1 MGSLNFEF
9 RASRKWVNQVI
20 CPLYELQS
28 SAALALLNWVIL
40 LQQLGWSR
48 VSKTITSCVYKAGKL
63 SPQFKHIEIILGN
76 YRVVCRYIYTFRYP
90 LLFIETLTFEQKN
103 NSLCL
108 KNCIWKIN
116 IFLNCYDHFLV
127 QTGVQKWWLQQ

>member
-1 MGSLNFEF
+1 MGTIELSLD
-9 RASRKWVNQVI
+9 
-20 CPLYELQS
+20 
-28 SAALALLNWVIL
+28 
-40 LQQLGWSR
+40 
-48 VSKTITSCVYKAGKL
+48 T
-63 SPQFKHIEIILGN
+63 
-76 YRVVCRYIYTFRYP
+76 YTFGYH

-127 QTGVQKWWLQQ
+127 QTGAMCTEVSKES